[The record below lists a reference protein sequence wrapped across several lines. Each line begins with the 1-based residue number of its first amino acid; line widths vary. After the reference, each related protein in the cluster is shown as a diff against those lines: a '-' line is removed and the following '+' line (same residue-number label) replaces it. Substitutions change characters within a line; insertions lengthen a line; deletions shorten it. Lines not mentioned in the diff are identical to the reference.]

1 MNFKYFLEKYIGVG
15 LIICAI
21 ILIFGL
27 LIGPISFGSDHKTP
41 MDFHNN
47 LYEAIAAVDEN
58 KAQETELMRAASLI
72 KKSAKTDVLIKGYRK
87 SIGEIGEIGNDFRK
101 FYSSNYDEIK
111 KFVDGEAE
119 YTEFIIKGATWK
131 TFWTWFGVLSWLCFS
146 VGMTINCG
154 IGALKDSGSV
164 FALPWD
170 KLWFY
175 PFFLVMLPPY
185 IVIIFVE
192 IAVRL
197 IIKFW
202 QLIVWILNKIAFFIK
217 IMQKE
222 IYEMLYDFAL
232 SDYTKDKLKKL
243 NIADEIYSEKKKK
256 NLQYEESKR
265 KAHVHIT
272 NAQNHLDESRRL
284 WVNYFSSEL
293 KSQKNQLQ
301 ETVSRCRSHLS
312 ELGQRINQAQ
322 KELADSQKK
331 LSICEKG
338 YEQKKGQTDK
348 DCLREFDRILSLPKV
363 ITIKIK
369 NETLKVFTDTIYIN
383 YNMGRYEIGK
393 FSIEVNMRDNS
404 IFIHNLCSTHP
415 NNYYHPYA
423 KNGNF
428 CWGNMYNAIF
438 SALYKKE
445 YNVALIYILKAMQ
458 SPAGDNPGGVTKWRR
473 SYET

>member
-1 MNFKYFLEKYIGVG
+1 MNFKNFLEGYIEVG

-27 LIGPISFGSDHKTP
+27 LIGPVTFGSDHKAP

-58 KAQETELMRAASLI
+58 KAQETKLMRAASLI
-72 KKSAKTDVLIKGYRK
+72 KKSAKTNVHIKGYRK

-131 TFWTWFGVLSWLCFS
+131 TFWTWFGVLYWLCFS
-146 VGMTINCG
+146 IGMTINCG

-175 PFFLVMLPPY
+175 PFFLIMLPPY
-185 IVIIFVE
+185 IVIMFVE
-192 IAVRL
+192 IVVRL

-202 QLIVWILNKIAFFIK
+202 QLIVWILNEIAFFIK
-217 IMQKE
+217 IMQKK
-222 IYEMLYDFAL
+222 IYEMLCGFAL

-243 NIADEIYSEKKKK
+243 NMTDEIYSEKKKK
-256 NLQYEESKR
+256 DLQYEENKR
-265 KAHVHIT
+265 KANVCIT
-272 NAQNHLDESRRL
+272 NAQNYLDESKRL
-284 WVNYFSSEL
+284 WVDYFSSEL
-293 KSQKNQLQ
+293 ELQKNQLQ
-301 ETVSRCRSHLS
+301 KIVKTYRSDLS
-312 ELGQRINQAQ
+312 KLGQKVSQTQ
-322 KELADSQKK
+322 KKLADSQKK

-338 YEQKKGQTDK
+338 YEQKKGQTDR
-348 DCLREFDRILSLPKV
+348 DCLGEFDRILSLPKV
-363 ITIKIK
+363 ITIKIE
-369 NETLKVFTDTIYIN
+369 NEILKVFTDIIYIN

-404 IFIHNLCSTHP
+404 IFIRNLCSTHP

-423 KNGNF
+423 ESGNF
-428 CWGNMYNAIF
+428 CWGNMYSAIF
-438 SALYKKE
+438 NALNRKE
-445 YNVALIYILKAMQ
+445 YNIALIHILKAMQ

-473 SYET
+473 S